1 MITETIVVASLI
13 DNDDNSDSI
22 NEIIAK
28 IHQLETESLELTKK
42 SDAARP

>member
-1 MITETIVVASLI
+1 MITETIVVASLM
-13 DNDDNSDSI
+13 DDDDNSDSI

-42 SDAARP
+42 SDVARP